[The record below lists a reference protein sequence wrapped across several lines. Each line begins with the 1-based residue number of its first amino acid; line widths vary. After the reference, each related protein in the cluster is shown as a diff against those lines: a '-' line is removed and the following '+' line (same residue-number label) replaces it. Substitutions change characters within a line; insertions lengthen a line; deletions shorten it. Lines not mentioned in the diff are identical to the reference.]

1 MKREMAIA
9 LLAAALAGGAA
20 HAQTPD
26 NPDRKET
33 ARERDNDE
41 RRPDPAERNN
51 TGRIDPL
58 MFAELQKCYAV
69 PDAER
74 ERCIAGVKRKFGVM

>member
-1 MKREMAIA
+1 MRHVMAIA
-9 LLAAALAGGAA
+9 LLAAAFAVGSA
-20 HAQTPD
+20 HAQAPD

-33 ARERDNDE
+33 VRERDNDE

-51 TGRIDPL
+51 TERIDPL